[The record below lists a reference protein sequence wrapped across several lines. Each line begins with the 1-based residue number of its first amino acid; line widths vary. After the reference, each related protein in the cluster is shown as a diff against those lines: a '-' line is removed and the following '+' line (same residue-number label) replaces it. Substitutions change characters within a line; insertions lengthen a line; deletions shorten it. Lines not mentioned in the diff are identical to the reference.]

1 MSGQCTLLSECGH
14 PQQSVLMPEVVNA
27 AYYRDSYR
35 TEPGHRELT
44 VSDAFH
50 AIFMHRPTWMKLIML
65 SRNYLMSLFGIAVP
79 DKAEIMHPRMRS
91 DYKVGEKIGAW
102 PIFYLSSEELVA
114 GRDNSHLDFRLS
126 IVRVEEKQTTAIVIS
141 TVCITHNWFGRAYM
155 QLIRPFHRWGLKLL
169 IRQAI
174 LAGRL

>member
-1 MSGQCTLLSECGH
+1 MPGQRTLLSECGH
-14 PQQSVLMPEVVNA
+14 PEQSVLMPELVHA

-35 TEPGHRELT
+35 VEFGRSELT

-50 AIFMHRPTWMKLIML
+50 AVFMHRPTWMKLIML
-65 SRNYLMSLFGIAVP
+65 SRNYLASLFGIAVP

-126 IVRVEEKQTTAIVIS
+126 IVRVEEEQTVAIVIS
-141 TVCITHNWFGRAYM
+141 TACLTHNWFGRVYIR
-155 QLIRPFHRWGLKLL
+155 LIRPFHRWGLKYL
-169 IRQAI
+169 IRQAM

>member
-1 MSGQCTLLSECGH
+1 MTSERALLSECGH
-14 PQQSVLMPEVVNA
+14 PQQSVLMPEVVHA

-35 TEPGHRELT
+35 TELAHRELT

-65 SRNYLMSLFGIAVP
+65 SRNYLMSQFGIAVP
-79 DKAEIMHPRMRS
+79 DRAEIMYPRLRS

-126 IVRVEEKQTTAIVIS
+126 IVRVEEEQTISIVVS
-141 TVCITHNWFGRAYM
+141 TVCITHNWFGRVYI

-169 IRQAI
+169 IRQAM

>member
-1 MSGQCTLLSECGH
+1 MCSQRVILCECAH
-14 PQQSVLMPEVVNA
+14 PPQSVLMPGMVHA

-35 TEPGHRELT
+35 AGAVRVDIT
-44 VSDAFH
+44 VCDAFH

-65 SRNYLMSLFGIAVP
+65 IRNYLMSLFGVAVP
-79 DKAEIMHPRMRS
+79 ASAEIMRPRMRS
-91 DYKVGEKIGAW
+91 DYQVGEKIGAW
-102 PIFYLSSEELVA
+102 PIFHLSSEELVA

-126 IVRVEEKQTTAIVIS
+126 IVRLVEEQTVTIVVS
-141 TVCITHNWFGRAYM
+141 TVCLTHNWFGRAYL
-155 QLIRPFHRWGLKLL
+155 QLIRPFHRWGVKHL

>member
-1 MSGQCTLLSECGH
+1 MPGQRTLLSECGH
-14 PQQSVLMPEVVNA
+14 PEQSVLMPELVHA

-35 TEPGHRELT
+35 VELGRSELT

-50 AIFMHRPTWMKLIML
+50 AVFMHRPAWMKFIML
-65 SRNYLMSLFGIAVP
+65 SRNYLVSLFGIAVP

-126 IVRVEEKQTTAIVIS
+126 IMRVEQGQTVAIVLS
-141 TVCITHNWFGRAYM
+141 TACITHNWFGRVYM

>member
-1 MSGQCTLLSECGH
+1 MSSQRVLLSECRH
-14 PQQSVLMPEVVNA
+14 PQQSVLMPEVVHA

-35 TEPGHRELT
+35 VEPAHRELT

-50 AIFMHRPTWMKLIML
+50 AIFMHRPTWMKFIML
-65 SRNYLMSLFGIAVP
+65 GRNYLVSLFGVVVP
-79 DKAEIMHPRMRS
+79 AKAEIMHPRMRS
-91 DYKVGEKIGAW
+91 DYQVGEKIGAW

-126 IVRVEEKQTTAIVIS
+126 IVRVEEGQAISIVVS
-141 TVCITHNWFGRAYM
+141 TVCLVHNWFGRGYT
-155 QLIRPFHRWGLKLL
+155 QLIRPFHRWGVKYL
-169 IRQAI
+169 IRRAI

>member
-1 MSGQCTLLSECGH
+1 MSSQRELLSECGH
-14 PQQSVLMPEVVNA
+14 PQQSVLMPDVVHA

-35 TEPGHRELT
+35 TELCRCELS
-44 VSDAFH
+44 VIDAFH
-50 AIFMHRPTWMKLIML
+50 GIFMHRPTWMKLVIL
-65 SRNYLMSLFGIAVP
+65 SRNYLASMFGVAVA
-79 DKAEIMHPRMRS
+79 DRAEIMHPSMRS

-102 PIFYLSSEELVA
+102 PIFFLSSDELVA

-126 IVRVEEKQTTAIVIS
+126 IVRVEEEQTVAIVVS
-141 TVCITHNWFGRAYM
+141 TVCLTHNWFGRVYI
-155 QLIRPFHRWGLKLL
+155 QLIRPFHRWGLKYL

>member
-1 MSGQCTLLSECGH
+1 
-14 PQQSVLMPEVVNA
+14 
-27 AYYRDSYR
+27 
-35 TEPGHRELT
+35 
-44 VSDAFH
+44 
-50 AIFMHRPTWMKLIML
+50 MK
-65 SRNYLMSLFGIAVP
+65 V
-79 DKAEIMHPRMRS
+79 D
-91 DYKVGEKIGAW
+91 EKIGAW

-114 GRDNSHLDFRLS
+114 GRDNRHLDFRLS
-126 IVRVEEKQTTAIVIS
+126 IMRVEQGQTVAIVIS

>member
-1 MSGQCTLLSECGH
+1 MPGQRALLSECGH
-14 PQQSVLMPEVVNA
+14 PQQSVLMPEVVHA

-35 TEPGHRELT
+35 AELSSNGLT

-50 AIFMHRPTWMKLIML
+50 AIFMHRPTWMKLVML
-65 SRNYLMSLFGIAVP
+65 SRNYLVSMFGVAVP
-79 DKAEIMHPRMRS
+79 ASAEIMQSHMRS
-91 DYKVGEKIGAW
+91 DYQAGEKIGAW
-102 PIFYLSSEELVA
+102 PIFYLSQEELVA

-126 IVRVEEKQTTAIVIS
+126 IVRVVEEQTVAIVVS
-141 TVCITHNWFGRAYM
+141 TVCLTHNWFGRAYI
-155 QLIRPFHRWGLKLL
+155 QLIRPFHRWGVKYL

>member
-1 MSGQCTLLSECGH
+1 MSGQRALLSECGH
-14 PQQSVLMPEVVNA
+14 PQQSVLMPELVHA

-35 TEPGHRELT
+35 AEPAHCELT
-44 VSDAFH
+44 VCDAFH
-50 AIFMHRPTWMKLIML
+50 AIFMHRPTWMKFIML
-65 SRNYLMSLFGIAVP
+65 GRNYLMSMFGIAVP
-79 DKAEIMHPRMRS
+79 DKTEIMHPRMRS

-126 IVRVEEKQTTAIVIS
+126 IVRVQEQQTVAIVVS
-141 TVCITHNWFGRAYM
+141 TVCICHNWYGRAYI
-155 QLIRPFHRWGLKLL
+155 QLIRPFHRWGVKYL
-169 IRQAI
+169 IRQAM